1 MEKGG
6 INWELVR
13 YTGELQGA
21 TRHAVSKWRQRN
33 MIPHKWRSHL
43 VRATGGRIRWEH
55 FEDMD
60 RTREAS

>member
-1 MEKGG
+1 MDKGG

-43 VRATGGRIRWEH
+43 VRATGGRIRSEH
-55 FEDMD
+55 FEDLD
-60 RTREAS
+60 RTRKES